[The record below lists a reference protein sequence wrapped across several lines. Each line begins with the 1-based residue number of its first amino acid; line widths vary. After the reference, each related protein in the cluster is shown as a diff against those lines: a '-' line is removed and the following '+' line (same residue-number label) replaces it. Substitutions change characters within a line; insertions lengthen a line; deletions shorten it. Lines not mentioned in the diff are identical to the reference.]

1 MTGFV
6 CWIIKRRL
14 DAYQDGELG
23 PAARAKTAAHL
34 ARCKGC
40 ASELAALGRLRTAF
54 VGAEI
59 PDPGEG
65 VWNAFWPQVRTR
77 LTATPEPKR
86 RIWMSVAGHPRIA
99 FGSAVAVAA
108 VAVLA
113 VLAPWAPWLTPFP
126 SPEAPRVVAPVVPPG
141 TAPAPASGSPTT
153 PVPVPGS
160 NVVVHAVE
168 TEAPDSSVMVF
179 TNEEPGVTVVWVF
192 GLERT

>member
-1 MTGFV
+1 MTGLV
-6 CWIIKRRL
+6 CWLIKRRL

-23 PAARAKTAAHL
+23 PAARAKMAAHL
-34 ARCKGC
+34 GRCEGC
-40 ASELAALGRLRTAF
+40 ASELAALGRLRTAL

-65 VWNAFWPQVRTR
+65 VWNAFWPQVRMH
-77 LTATPEPKR
+77 LTATPEPER
-86 RIWMSVAGHPRIA
+86 RIWMSIAGHPRIA
-99 FGSAVAVAA
+99 FSSAVAVAA

-113 VLAPWAPWLTPFP
+113 VLAPWAPWLAPFP
-126 SPEAPRVVAPVVPPG
+126 SPEAPQVAAPVVP
-141 TAPAPASGSPTT
+141 TAPASGSPTT
-153 PVPVPGS
+153 PVPGS

>member
-6 CWIIKRRL
+6 CWIVKRRL

-23 PAARAKTAAHL
+23 SVARAKTAAHL
-34 ARCKGC
+34 ARCEGC
-40 ASELAALGRLRTAF
+40 ASELAALGRLRAAL

-77 LTATPEPKR
+77 LAAAPEPKR
-86 RIWMSVAGHPRIA
+86 RIWTPLAGHPRIA

-113 VLAPWAPWLTPFP
+113 VLAPWAPWLSPFP
-126 SPEAPRVVAPVVPPG
+126 SPQAPQVAVPVVPPA

-160 NVVVHAVE
+160 GVVVHAVE